1 MVETVRHFFDDLSS
15 DLTPPLSRPLYGMDV
30 YLEYQEHVTG
40 ALGVMGRWDTIG
52 LFSVML
58 VQCGK
63 SRFIELSL
71 RVFRFHS

>member
-40 ALGVMGRWDTIG
+40 ALGVMGR
-52 LFSVML
+52 
-58 VQCGK
+58 
-63 SRFIELSL
+63 
-71 RVFRFHS
+71 